1 MTTDL
6 RPWLGGASGAAPL
19 PTRDL
24 SANSA
29 QLTTGDCFI
38 ALAGSSSHGGEFIG
52 QAFARGASW
61 ALVDS
66 QELSSWRA
74 RYPEHAERTIG
85 VPSLQSRSVAIAE
98 GFYQCPQKQLSLVGV
113 TGTNGKSSICHF
125 LAQAWQFHGEPSA
138 LIGTIGHGAPDSL
151 NASALTTPDPIH
163 LLRLMALYRDAGVKR
178 LCLEVSSH
186 ALHQGRVRHLDFDY
200 ALFSNL
206 SRDHLDYHPN
216 MQAYADAK
224 ALLLR
229 WSNLQARIINADDA
243 QGRSWLQEPWCQD
256 GKSISVS
263 RQGLGDVNAQL
274 VKQNQLELDFHG
286 CKQQLSFNLVGDFNV
301 DNALLCA
308 ACLEHSGLSPE
319 QVAAAI
325 AALRPVPGR
334 MQQVWSRPT
343 IIIDYAHSPD
353 ALQRAL
359 LSLRQHVGGKPLCLV
374 FGCGGDR
381 DTGKRALMGTV
392 AAHHA
397 DRIIVTSDNPRSED
411 PQAIIDDIYTSPE
424 LRAHRNSQR
433 QVERERAIASA
444 IKAASA
450 DSAILIAGKGHEN
463 YQIIG
468 AQRLDFDDSA
478 IAQHYARRY
487 HRQV

>member
-1 MTTDL
+1 MSSDL
-6 RPWLGGASGAAPL
+6 RPWLVDASGEMAL
-19 PTRDL
+19 PTHEL

-29 QLTTGDCFI
+29 QLTTGDCFF
-38 ALAGSSSHGGEFIG
+38 ALAGSSSHGGEFID

-66 QELSSWRA
+66 QELVSWRA
-74 RYPEHAERTIG
+74 RYPEHAERIIG
-85 VPSLQSRSVAIAE
+85 VPSLQARSVAIAE
-98 GFYQCPQKQLSLVGV
+98 GFYQWPQRQLSLIGV

-125 LAQAWQFHGEPSA
+125 LAQAWQSHGEPSA
-138 LIGTIGHGAPDSL
+138 LIGTIGHGEPDKLS
-151 NASALTTPDPIH
+151 ASQLTTPDPIH
-163 LLRLMALYRDAGVKR
+163 LLRLMAQYRDAGIKR

-206 SRDHLDYHPN
+206 SRDHLDYHPS

-229 WSNLQARIINADDA
+229 WPNLQARIINADDA
-243 QGRSWLQEPWCQD
+243 QGHKLATRAV
-256 GKSISVS
+256 VS
-263 RQGLGDVNAQL
+263 RRQIALALAAKAVGDVNAQL
-274 VKQNQLELDFHG
+274 VERNRLELDFHG
-286 CKQQLSFNLVGDFNV
+286 HKQQLSFNLVGDFNI

-308 ACLEHSGLSPE
+308 ACLERAGLSPE

-334 MQQVWSRPT
+334 MQQVWPRPM
-343 IIIDYAHSPD
+343 IIVDYAHSPD
-353 ALQRAL
+353 ALERAL
-359 LSLRQHVGGKPLCLV
+359 LSLREHIGNKPLCLV

-381 DTGKRALMGTV
+381 DKGKRALMGTV
-392 AAHHA
+392 AARHA

-411 PQAIIDDIYTSPE
+411 PQATIDDIYTSPE
-424 LRAHRNSQR
+424 LRAHRSSQR
-433 QVERERAIASA
+433 EPQRERAIASA
-444 IKAASA
+444 IQAASA
-450 DSAILIAGKGHEN
+450 NSAILIAGKGHEN

-468 AQRLDFDDSA
+468 DQRLDFDDSA

-487 HRQV
+487 HC